1 MAQSRLANF
10 TLALCA
16 WPNRVSARQ
25 KPRSLSPFPRGQPLA
40 DAINEIGRE
49 IKVGL
54 TEPDERR
61 LEIGQT
67 SEMRIGHDAQRT
79 CHHQM
84 PAFGLGAPVP
94 FIDQETFGI
103 ERESARVMAARSPGS
118 RNPSDGSEGGSG
130 RISHHTGGCAIQ
142 ARTAA
147 GVLASCNSPATVWGT
162 STRL

>member
-79 CHHQM
+79 RHQQM
-84 PAFGLGAPVP
+84 PAFGFGAPVP

-103 ERESARVMAARSPGS
+103 EREREGNGCAFPRIE
-118 RNPSDGSEGGSG
+118 NPSDGSEGGSG
-130 RISHHTGGCAIQ
+130 RISHHTGGCAIR